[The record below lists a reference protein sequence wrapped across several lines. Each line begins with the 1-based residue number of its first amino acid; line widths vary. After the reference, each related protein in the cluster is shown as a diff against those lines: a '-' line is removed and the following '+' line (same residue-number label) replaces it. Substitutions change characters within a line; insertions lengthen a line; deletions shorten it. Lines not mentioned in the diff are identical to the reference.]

1 MENTDKMTLRAGL
14 VDSVLLID
22 ADNDPHM
29 PADFPL
35 STATLVRVFLRP
47 KATLSRSLQKRIAD
61 LPLCATIAAPQG
73 GKNAADF
80 VMSMHAGL
88 LHASLPMHIPFS
100 VVTNDKALSA
110 IVQELQR
117 VGRVAT
123 LWTSHPDREEQAEAQ
138 AASGSSRG
146 RAPSRASRSR
156 RGGRGRSRSTKAGPA
171 PTVAEPQAAAIEPAT
186 TPLSAPPSRSLAEVT
201 TAYERMLSRAK
212 NPPSRLKALLNDI
225 GNRTANFGHS
235 AEAILEELKR
245 SHGLSIDERG
255 RVSRK

>member
-1 MENTDKMTLRAGL
+1 MENTEKDSRMSAL

-29 PADFPL
+29 PSDFTL
-35 STATLVRVFLRP
+35 SQATLVRVFLRP
-47 KATLSRSLQKRIAD
+47 KAALSKSLQKR
-61 LPLCATIAAPQG
+61 LTGVPLCATIAAPQG

-100 VVTNDKALSA
+100 IVTNDKALSG

-123 LWTSHPDREEQAEAQ
+123 LWTSHPDQAEASSVRRTSSRS
-138 AASGSSRG
+138 SGS
-146 RAPSRASRSR
+146 SRSR
-156 RGGRGRSRSTKAGPA
+156 RGGRGRGRSAKAA
-171 PTVAEPQAAAIEPAT
+171 PTATLTATPAEKAPVPAAA
-186 TPLSAPPSRSLAEVT
+186 PSSPSKSLEQVT
-201 TAYERMLSRAK
+201 AAYERMLSRAK

-225 GNRTANFGHS
+225 GTRPATSGYS
-235 AEAILEELKR
+235 TEAILEELKR
-245 SHGLSIDERG
+245 SHRLSIDERG
-255 RVSRK
+255 RVSRA

>member
-1 MENTDKMTLRAGL
+1 MENTEKDSRMSAL

-29 PADFPL
+29 PSDFTL
-35 STATLVRVFLRP
+35 SQATLVRVFLRP
-47 KATLSRSLQKRIAD
+47 KAALSKSLQKR
-61 LPLCATIAAPQG
+61 LTGVPLCATIAAPQG

-100 VVTNDKALSA
+100 IVTNDKALSG

-123 LWTSHPDREEQAEAQ
+123 LWTSHPDREDQAEASSVRRTSSRS
-138 AASGSSRG
+138 SGS
-146 RAPSRASRSR
+146 SRSR
-156 RGGRGRSRSTKAGPA
+156 RGGRGRGRSAKAA
-171 PTVAEPQAAAIEPAT
+171 PTATLTATPAEKAPVPAAA
-186 TPLSAPPSRSLAEVT
+186 PSSPSKSLEQVT
-201 TAYERMLSRAK
+201 AAYERMLSRAK

-225 GNRTANFGHS
+225 GNRTATSGYS
-235 AEAILEELKR
+235 TEAILEELKR
-245 SHGLSIDERG
+245 SHRLSIDERG
-255 RVSRK
+255 RVSRA

>member
-1 MENTDKMTLRAGL
+1 MEITDKEARLSGL

-29 PADFPL
+29 PSDFSL
-35 STATLVRVFLRP
+35 SQATLVRVFLRP
-47 KATLSRSLQKRIAD
+47 KAALSKSLQKRLTG
-61 LPLCATIAAPQG
+61 LPLCATVAAPQG

-80 VMSMHAGL
+80 VMSLHAGL
-88 LHASLPMHIPFS
+88 LHASLPMHIPFAI
-100 VVTNDKALSA
+100 VTNDKALSA

-123 LWTSHPDREEQAEAQ
+123 LWTSHPDRAEQAESS
-138 AASGSSRG
+138 SGRRPSSR
-146 RAPSRASRSR
+146 SSRSR
-156 RGGRGRSRSTKAGPA
+156 RGGSDTGRGDRGRSRSARPA
-171 PTVAEPQAAAIEPAT
+171 PATAPGAPAEAPAAVAAA
-186 TPLSAPPSRSLAEVT
+186 PSPSKSLEQVT
-201 TAYERMLSRAK
+201 TTYERMLSRAK

-225 GNRTANFGHS
+225 GNRTVNFGYP

>member
-1 MENTDKMTLRAGL
+1 MENTEKATLRAGL
-14 VDSVLLID
+14 VESVLLID

-35 STATLVRVFLRP
+35 SSATLVRVFLRP
-47 KATLSRSLQKRIAD
+47 KAALSRSLQKRIAD
-61 LPLCATIAAPQG
+61 LPLCATISAPQG

-80 VMSMHAGL
+80 VMSLHAGL
-88 LHASLPMHIPFS
+88 LHASLPMSIPFS
-100 VVTNDKALSA
+100 IVTNDKALSG

-123 LWTSHPDREEQAEAQ
+123 LWTSHPDREEQAES
-138 AASGSSRG
+138 ASAR
-146 RAPSRASRSR
+146 RAAPSTRSSRSR
-156 RGGRGRSRSTKAGPA
+156 RGGRGRTRSTKAVPAAAAPA
-171 PTVAEPQAAAIEPAT
+171 PAAEAPGAAAAPA
-186 TPLSAPPSRSLAEVT
+186 PAAPSKSLEEVT
-201 TAYERMLSRAK
+201 AAYERMLSRAK

-225 GNRTANFGHS
+225 GNRTSNFGYS
-235 AEAILEELKR
+235 PDAILEELKR

>member
-1 MENTDKMTLRAGL
+1 MSAL

-29 PADFPL
+29 PSDFTL
-35 STATLVRVFLRP
+35 SQATLVRVFLRP
-47 KATLSRSLQKRIAD
+47 KAALSKSLQKRLTG

-100 VVTNDKALSA
+100 IVTNDKALSG

-123 LWTSHPDREEQAEAQ
+123 LWTSHPDREEQAEASSTRR
-138 AASGSSRG
+138 ASSRSSG
-146 RAPSRASRSR
+146 TSRSR
-156 RGGRGRSRSTKAGPA
+156 RGGRGRGRGRSASAKVA
-171 PTVAEPQAAAIEPAT
+171 PVAT
-186 TPLSAPPSRSLAEVT
+186 TPAVEVPVIVT
-201 TAYERMLSRAK
+201 TASTPSKSLEQVTAAYERMLSRAK

-225 GNRTANFGHS
+225 GNRTATSGYS
-235 AEAILEELKR
+235 TEAILEELKR
-245 SHGLSIDERG
+245 SHRLSIDERG
-255 RVSRK
+255 RVSRA